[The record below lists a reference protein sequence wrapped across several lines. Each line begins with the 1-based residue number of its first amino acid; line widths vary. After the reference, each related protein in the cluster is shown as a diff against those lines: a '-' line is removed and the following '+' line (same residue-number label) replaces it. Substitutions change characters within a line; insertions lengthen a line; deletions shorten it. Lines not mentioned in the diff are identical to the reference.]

1 MKALS
6 KKTKLIISIVLV
18 VLILICVAAIAI
30 PAIKKNQAMKT
41 YEYLQMKAVKEQD
54 VSGISNVELPEEAI
68 ASKYEDFPGIDFNP
82 LWEENE
88 DVCAWIR
95 IPNTDPK
102 VDYPILRKKDAESPY
117 DTYYLNATIDGTQG
131 LPGSIYMEPCNSS
144 NFQDYNTVLYGHNMK
159 DRSMFGGLREYASE
173 EYAKEHPYIYIVTPE
188 KNFVYEVASA
198 VYMDDRHLMFGTD
211 YLSEEGRQA
220 YLDVLTSNTD
230 SRNMYRSDVTITPD
244 DRWITLSTCVG
255 DEDDRRLLITA
266 VLREEQEIQ

>member
-30 PAIKKNQAMKT
+30 PAIKKNQAKKT
-41 YEYLQMKAVKEQD
+41 YEYLQMAAVKEQD
-54 VSGISNVELPEEAI
+54 SSGISGTDLPEESI
-68 ASKYEDFPGIDFNP
+68 ASKYKDFPGIDFEP
-82 LWEENE
+82 LWDKNT
-88 DVCAWIR
+88 DVVAWIR
-95 IPNTDPK
+95 IPNTDPI
-102 VDYPILRKKDAESPY
+102 VDYPILRKQDAESPY
-117 DTYYLNATIDGTQG
+117 DSYYLNATIDGTEG

-159 DRSMFGGLREYASE
+159 DRTMFGGLREYASE

-198 VYMDDRHLMFGTD
+198 VYMDDRHLMFGID

-220 YLDVLTSNTD
+220 YLDVLTENTD

>member
-30 PAIKKNQAMKT
+30 PAIKKNQAKKK
-41 YEYLQMKAVKEQD
+41 YEYLQMAAVKEQESSGVPD
-54 VSGISNVELPEEAI
+54 VNLPETPI
-68 ASKYEDFPGIDFNP
+68 ADKYEDFPSINFEP
-82 LWEENE
+82 LWEENK
-88 DVCAWIR
+88 DVVAWIR
-95 IPNTDPK
+95 IPDTQ
-102 VDYPILRKKDAESPY
+102 VDYPILRKQDAESPY

-144 NFQDYNTVLYGHNMK
+144 NFQDYNTVIYGHNMK

-173 EYAKEHPYIYIVTPE
+173 EYAKEHSYVYIVTPE

-198 VYMDDRHLMFGTD
+198 VYMDDRHLMFGVD

-220 YLDVLTSNTD
+220 YLDTLTENSD